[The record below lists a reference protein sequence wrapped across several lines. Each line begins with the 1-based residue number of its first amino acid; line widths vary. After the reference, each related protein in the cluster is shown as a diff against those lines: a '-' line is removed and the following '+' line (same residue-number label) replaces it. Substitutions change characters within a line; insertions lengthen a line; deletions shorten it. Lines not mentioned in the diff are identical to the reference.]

1 MGVQEHK
8 TKVVQ
13 STLNPKWNASMQFT
27 LKDLHE
33 DVLCITVYDRDLFSP
48 NDFLGRTEVRIHDIL
63 KERSATKGPITKR
76 LLLHEVE
83 SGEVVVKL
91 DLQLFGTL

>member
-1 MGVQEHK
+1 M
-8 TKVVQ
+8 
-13 STLNPKWNASMQFT
+13 NA
-27 LKDLHE
+27 
-33 DVLCITVYDRDLFSP
+33 V
-48 NDFLGRTEVRIHDIL
+48 DFLGRTEVRIHDIL